1 MSRKSRVV
9 IWVQNIAFVVD
20 TQIEDLVEIF
30 ISFYPGA
37 YITPKQ
43 LQYRTT
49 SVPLSFQSRPNP
61 IWSYRVNLFQSR
73 RVGLIDCASYTG
85 N

>member
-9 IWVQNIAFVVD
+9 IWVQNIAFVVE

-37 YITPKQ
+37 YITQK
-43 LQYRTT
+43 
-49 SVPLSFQSRPNP
+49 
-61 IWSYRVNLFQSR
+61 
-73 RVGLIDCASYTG
+73 
-85 N
+85 